1 MFKKFLLIVGI
12 LGLIALNFSIYWSVH
27 LYYKGKD
34 TANFDRKVSFLKR
47 SQKLNPMNDK
57 VYYELGKAYFDLG
70 TRNFRNKELRDEN
83 LEKSIDS
90 FIRSVRLNPGAYSSH
105 FRLAQALSYM
115 DYFKPVKIN
124 YYDQYKKAALLTTY
138 DDDIYFEIG
147 KIMLSRWE
155 QLAEDEREYTLEMM
169 KNVIDV
175 KGSQGLMD
183 VIQVW
188 ATYVEDYSVINELL
202 PQKPESL
209 RMYADYLGGRSL
221 SLKERLEKLSKA
233 ESMEFELA
241 KSLYKKGLNE
251 ARIYHMDNARQH
263 LSSGLRLLDN
273 IKYYQSLTGDKYID
287 EEQFLNTKKST
298 LLGLLRLQLQRTG
311 ELKEAE
317 GHLKEYLEIEDEDT
331 KIEELEKYMVE
342 RNLFEIKP
350 GGSENILRFYFKFT
364 FDFKQHRYR
373 EIIRERENVEDL
385 LYTAALDS
393 NKYLIK
399 ILQIIGDSYQGKD
412 FVYDA
417 GEFYQKALD
426 LDPQNIGT
434 LQRMRENYKRLN
446 DLDGIKMVDE
456 KISEIVMPDEM
467 TFDEREIR
475 KGETYRMVL
484 LFTGE
489 SSEYIDMELAGDSI
503 EPLVAVFFNGKVV
516 DEQYAAG
523 GRISGLELKTKQG
536 QNTLEIKPI
545 NKNIKL
551 VRISR
556 QNNRDRTYMS
566 KFYTGSN

>member
-83 LEKSIDS
+83 LD
-90 FIRSVRLNPGAYSSH
+90 YSSH

-251 ARIYHMDNARQH
+251 EE
-263 LSSGLRLLDN
+263 RL
-273 IKYYQSLTGDKYID
+273 
-287 EEQFLNTKKST
+287 
-298 LLGLLRLQLQRTG
+298 
-311 ELKEAE
+311 
-317 GHLKEYLEIEDEDT
+317 
-331 KIEELEKYMVE
+331 E
-342 RNLFEIKP
+342 R
-350 GGSENILRFYFKFT
+350 GENI
-364 FDFKQHRYR
+364 
-373 EIIRERENVEDL
+373 
-385 LYTAALDS
+385 
-393 NKYLIK
+393 
-399 ILQIIGDSYQGKD
+399 SYG
-412 FVYDA
+412 
-417 GEFYQKALD
+417 
-426 LDPQNIGT
+426 
-434 LQRMRENYKRLN
+434 
-446 DLDGIKMVDE
+446 
-456 KISEIVMPDEM
+456 
-467 TFDEREIR
+467 
-475 KGETYRMVL
+475 
-484 LFTGE
+484 
-489 SSEYIDMELAGDSI
+489 
-503 EPLVAVFFNGKVV
+503 
-516 DEQYAAG
+516 
-523 GRISGLELKTKQG
+523 
-536 QNTLEIKPI
+536 
-545 NKNIKL
+545 
-551 VRISR
+551 
-556 QNNRDRTYMS
+556 
-566 KFYTGSN
+566 

>member
-1 MFKKFLLIVGI
+1 MFKKSILIVGI
-12 LGLIALNFSIYWSVH
+12 LGLIALNFSIYWSIH
-27 LYYKGKD
+27 LYYQGED
-34 TANFDRKVSFLKR
+34 TANSERKISFLKK

-57 VYYELGKAYFDLG
+57 VYYELGKAFFDLG
-70 TRNFRNKELRDEN
+70 TRNFRNNELRDEN
-83 LEKSIDS
+83 LEKSIES
-90 FIRSVRLNPGAYSSH
+90 FIQAVRLNPGAYTSH

-115 DYFKPVKIN
+115 DYFEPVEIN

-155 QLAEDEREYTLEMM
+155 QLGEDDRRYTFKMM

-233 ESMEFELA
+233 ESMEFDSA
-241 KSLYKKGLNE
+241 ISHYKKGLNE
-251 ARIYHMDNARQH
+251 ARMYHMNNAQWH

-273 IKYYQSLTGDKYID
+273 IKFYQSLTGESSIN
-287 EEQFLNTKKST
+287 EEQFLNTKKSV
-298 LLGLLRLQLQRTG
+298 LLGLLKLKLQRTG

-317 GHLKEYLEIEDEDT
+317 EHLKEYLEMEDEDT
-331 KIEELEKYMVE
+331 RIEELEKYLVE
-342 RNLFEIKP
+342 RNLLEITP

-373 EIIRERENVEDL
+373 EIIRERERVEDL
-385 LYTAALDS
+385 LYTAASDS
-393 NKYLIK
+393 NKYLIR
-399 ILQIIGDSYQGKD
+399 ILQIMGDSYKGID

-417 GEFYQKALD
+417 SEFYQKALD

-434 LQRMRENYKRLN
+434 LLRMRESYKRLN
-446 DLDGIKMVDE
+446 DLDRIKELDE
-456 KISEIVMPDEM
+456 KLSEIVMPDEM

-475 KGETYRMVL
+475 KGETYGIPL
-484 LFTGE
+484 LFLGE
-489 SSEYIDMELAGDSI
+489 SSEYIDLELGGDST

-516 DEQYAAG
+516 DEQYLAG
-523 GRISGLELKTKQG
+523 RSISGLELKTKKG
-536 QNTLEIKPI
+536 ENTLEIKPL
-545 NKNIKL
+545 NKAIRL
-551 VRISR
+551 MRIRR
-556 QNNRDRTYMS
+556 QNKRGRTYMS
-566 KFYTGSN
+566 K